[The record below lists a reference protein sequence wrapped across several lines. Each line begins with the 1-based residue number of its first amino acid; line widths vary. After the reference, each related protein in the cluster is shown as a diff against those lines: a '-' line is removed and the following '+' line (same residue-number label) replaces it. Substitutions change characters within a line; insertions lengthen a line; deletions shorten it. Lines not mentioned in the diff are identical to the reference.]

1 MAQPDDPNLPQASRQ
16 ESAPKPVA
24 PRGYFASTRRWIYA
38 FTFVLPLAVIYE
50 LVAFWIN
57 RGSVV
62 GIRNGADV
70 WVRDFMNILGLGGT
84 LPLLLLSVLLW
95 IVIYIGTMR
104 REPGFRMRPVYLLGM
119 LFESAI
125 WGAILLFAV
134 GYTTY
139 FLFNLH
145 PLFQTGDIVE
155 LDKGTLLALSL
166 GAGVYEELIFRVLL
180 MGGMVWLFT
189 RLGMRKFP
197 AALIGVI
204 VSSLVFAWAHYSGSM
219 GDSFHW
225 ESFLNRTIAGMAFA
239 GLYAWRGYG
248 IAAWA
253 HALYDI
259 YIIFLF

>member
-1 MAQPDDPNLPQASRQ
+1 MAEHDQKIPTNPEQA
-16 ESAPKPVA
+16 EAAPA
-24 PRGYFASTRRWIYA
+24 ARRGYFSSTRRWIYA

-50 LVAFWIN
+50 FIAFWMN

-70 WVRDFMNILGLGGT
+70 WVRKFMDMLGLGGT
-84 LPLLLLSVLLW
+84 LPLLVLSILLW
-95 IVIYIGTMR
+95 IVIYISTKR
-104 REPGFRMRPVYLLGM
+104 KEPGFRMRPFYFLGM
-119 LFESAI
+119 LLESAV
-125 WGAILLFAV
+125 WGIILFFAV

-145 PLFQTGDIVE
+145 PLFQTGNVVE
-155 LDKGTLLALSL
+155 LDKGSLLVLSL

-180 MGGMVWLFT
+180 MGGMVWLFMKF
-189 RLGMRKFP
+189 GMRRFP

-204 VSSLVFAWAHYSGSM
+204 ISSLVFAWAHYTGSM
-219 GDSFHW
+219 GDAFHW

-259 YIIFLF
+259 YVIFLF